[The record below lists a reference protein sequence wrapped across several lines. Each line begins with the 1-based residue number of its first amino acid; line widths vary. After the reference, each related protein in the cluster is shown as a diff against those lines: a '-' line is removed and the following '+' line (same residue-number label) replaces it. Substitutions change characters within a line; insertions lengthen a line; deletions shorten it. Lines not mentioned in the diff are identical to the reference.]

1 MKMNSNS
8 MKGNW
13 DRTTN
18 LTNRTH
24 NSMETKYEWLT
35 RTEEFNVHNEESS
48 MWTAKTV
55 WHDED
60 SSYKTKTVH
69 VHDENQRRQ
78 GAGDHNI
85 SKLQLKLNGWATKR
99 ISKLVVC
106 LSTNGERALN
116 HIIVKTIDSNY

>member
-1 MKMNSNS
+1 MKKVQREQRSQ
-8 MKGNW
+8 
-13 DRTTN
+13 
-18 LTNRTH
+18 
-24 NSMETKYEWLT
+24 
-35 RTEEFNVHNEESS
+35 FV
-48 MWTAKTV
+48 
-55 WHDED
+55 HDED

-69 VHDENQRRQ
+69 VHDENERRQ

-116 HIIVKTIDSNY
+116 HTIVKTIDSNY